1 MISRNSCIL
10 TVLDYGLQ
18 FFPSFS
24 PDPPIAEG
32 TDIYKVYF
40 SPAKHARK
48 TKMPSLLVWVLSL
61 GSSALALQW
70 STSPWSGCQI
80 VPGACRPDTVVPVYG
95 HKRRQVWCSSAKNES
110 VPDKFCRSERRPHSS
125 IVCFGHCPR
134 CLDGSWSS
142 WSPRECQECVGK
154 QRRQLKCRQPDQD
167 GTGEHKVIEEHRACF
182 SPSLCSSSSSSD
194 YSSEVITQ
202 PAISQPST
210 ALRPPEPLTAP
221 FVPYL
226 HVGAWSECQP
236 QQEEE
241 PKEGSRQDH
250 KRGKKGRKKR
260 KKRKNRSKR
269 NHVPNLPNLPVAGPP
284 PPTKPEGKSWTPR
297 LPSDL
302 EISFVANAVPEPRH
316 GVQTREVQ
324 CRGQDGETLPF
335 R

>member
-1 MISRNSCIL
+1 MR
-10 TVLDYGLQ
+10 
-18 FFPSFS
+18 
-24 PDPPIAEG
+24 
-32 TDIYKVYF
+32 
-40 SPAKHARK
+40 
-48 TKMPSLLVWVLSL
+48 SLLVWVLSL
-61 GSSALALQW
+61 ASFALALQW
-70 STSPWSGCQI
+70 QSGQWSECQI

-125 IVCFGHCPR
+125 MVCFGHCPR
-134 CLDGSWSS
+134 CLEGSWSS

-154 QRRQLKCRQPDQD
+154 QRRQLKCRQRDQD
-167 GTGEHKVIEEHRACF
+167 GEHKVIEEHRACF
-182 SPSLCSSSSSSD
+182 SPSLCSSSS
-194 YSSEVITQ
+194 SSEVITQ

-241 PKEGSRQDH
+241 PPKEARQDH
-250 KRGKKGRKKR
+250 SRGKKGRKKR

-269 NHVPNLPNLPVAGPP
+269 NNFPPPAPNLPVSGPS
-284 PPTKPEGKSWTPR
+284 PTKPEGKSWSPR

>member
-1 MISRNSCIL
+1 
-10 TVLDYGLQ
+10 
-18 FFPSFS
+18 
-24 PDPPIAEG
+24 
-32 TDIYKVYF
+32 
-40 SPAKHARK
+40 
-48 TKMPSLLVWVLSL
+48 MPSLLVWVLVLS
-61 GSSALALQW
+61 SSATLALQW
-70 STSPWSGCQI
+70 STSPWSECQI
-80 VPGACRPDTVVPVYG
+80 VSGACRPDTVVPVYG
-95 HKRRQVWCSSAKNES
+95 HKRRQVWCSNAKNES
-110 VPDKFCRSERRPHSS
+110 VPEKFCRSERRPHWSM
-125 IVCFGHCPR
+125 VCFGHCPR
-134 CLDGSWSS
+134 CLEGSWSS
-142 WSPRECQECVGK
+142 WSPKECQECVGK
-154 QRRQLKCRQPDQD
+154 QRRQLKCRHEEN
-167 GTGEHKVIEEHRACF
+167 GEHKVIEEHRACF
-182 SPSLCSSSSSSD
+182 SPSLCSSSSASSS
-194 YSSEVITQ
+194 SSEVITQ

-241 PKEGSRQDH
+241 PKQQDH

-269 NHVPNLPNLPVAGPP
+269 NNFPNLPVDS
-284 PPTKPEGKSWTPR
+284 KPEGKSWSPR

-302 EISFVANAVPEPRH
+302 EISFVANAVPEPKH